1 MKLRDLPI
9 VRKLTLILAINV
21 ALAVLL
27 ITLVFTVSEL
37 LKEYRDTREQAQT
50 LAAIIAT
57 NSQASLA
64 FGDAASARETLASL
78 QAQPLVMAARLYDGA
93 GQPFAEY
100 RSAYLTLAH
109 AKGSLHAF
117 VDTFLPVD
125 MPIVQAMPETDGRLE
140 LDLHLSQLWLEI
152 ATRLAV
158 TLLIAL
164 ATIALVIGLGLRL
177 RQTITEPLLALAAV
191 SHQVSLD
198 KDFSLRARKVSNDEI
213 GTLVDDFNRMLAE
226 IQARDQ
232 ILAAER
238 LQLEQRVRDRTAE
251 LAASRDEAQR
261 ANAAKSEFLSRMSH
275 ELRTPLNAVIGFAQ
289 LLEVPAQ
296 PPLSASQLDNVQEIL
311 KAGGHLVA
319 MVNEILDLAR
329 IETGRIELR
338 PETLAIAPLAE
349 ACLAQMRP
357 LAQMRHITISTDLAA
372 APPVRAD
379 ALRLRQVLLNLLSN
393 AIKYNRD
400 HGRIDLTARAE
411 QDRLRVGV
419 ADSGRGIA
427 PEQMARLFKPF
438 ERIET
443 SYDGIGGTGIG
454 LALVKRLVEAMDGEV
469 GVTSIPGY
477 GSTFWFCLP
486 LASPETK
493 GPT

>member
-64 FGDAASARETLASL
+64 FNDAASARETLASL
-78 QAQPLVMAARLYDGA
+78 AAQPLVMAARLYDGA
-93 GQPFAEY
+93 GQSFADYASDDVAGPNTEG
-100 RSAYLTLAH
+100 A
-109 AKGSLHAF
+109 LHAF
-117 VDTFLPVD
+117 IDAILPGD
-125 MPIVQAMPETDGRLE
+125 LLIVQAMSETGGRLE
-140 LDLHLSQLWLEI
+140 LDIHLSPLWLEM
-152 ATRLAV
+152 ANRLAV

-164 ATIALVIGLGLRL
+164 ATIPLVIGLGLRL
-177 RQTITEPLLALAAV
+177 RQTITEPLLALTEV
-191 SHQVSLD
+191 SHQVSLH

-226 IQARDQ
+226 IQTRDQ

-238 LQLEQRVRDRTAE
+238 LLLEQRVRDRTAE

-349 ACLAQMRP
+349 ACLAQLRP
-357 LAQMRHITISTDLAA
+357 LAQMRHIAISTDLAA

-400 HGRIDLTARAE
+400 HGHIDLTARAE
-411 QDRLRVGV
+411 RERLRVEV
-419 ADSGRGIA
+419 ADSGRGIP

-443 SYDGIGGTGIG
+443 AYDGIGGTGIG
-454 LALVKRLVEAMDGEV
+454 LALVKRLVEAMGGEV
-469 GVTSIPGY
+469 GVTSIPGS